1 MSPKAAACGHCL
13 RAQGRVKTD
22 RYKQSSFQHWDP
34 ADPMVT
40 DPQVSLQAPECFS
53 CSPQCYLQQSS
64 SSTLHRRDPDTEGHS
79 QEPPPHEP
87 WDLPIP
93 QLPHTLLPHMP
104 GTSRAVLTMRH
115 GLEAADVSM
124 LLRILQCQEQ
134 GFLTSTPRAPRQAAP
149 AQTRLLAQSFAL
161 THPPH
166 ARSLQRSQHSKH
178 NTEQG
183 QSSHV
188 LQGEAL
194 CTAPPP
200 LC

>member
-1 MSPKAAACGHCL
+1 MLLLSAI
-13 RAQGRVKTD
+13 
-22 RYKQSSFQHWDP
+22 
-34 ADPMVT
+34 
-40 DPQVSLQAPECFS
+40 
-53 CSPQCYLQQSS
+53 CYLAQSPCS
-64 SSTLHRRDPDTEGHS
+64 ALHRRDPDTEGHS
-79 QEPPPHEP
+79 QEPPPLEP
-87 WDLPIP
+87 WDLPIA

-104 GTSRAVLTMRH
+104 GTLQAVPTMRH

-134 GFLTSTPRAPRQAAP
+134 GFLTSTPRAPHQAAP
-149 AQTRLLAQSFAL
+149 AQTPLPGTKLCSH
-161 THPPH
+161 TSPH

-183 QSSHV
+183 QSFHV